1 MSSIFFITYYRVS
14 YDHCRG
20 TPPWS
25 AICRWQPLH
34 PVRIVQTQINR
45 KICDTQQ
52 FDFIFTPSFN
62 KGTAIRQPVPNQVN
76 NFCSRGCKKS
86 ERNLYEKI
94 QQANMGLS
102 LAIQGPLWMSITI
115 IILLTSCKKLFWIYL
130 WAYYSKTRQSG
141 QVTKSFFQNSHWNF
155 AKNCHCWDSC
165 LFQRRVN
172 YSRNLSELQI
182 IKIILKI
189 SLTNKNEFWT

>member
-1 MSSIFFITYYRVS
+1 MVTTYMSSIFFITYYRVS

-86 ERNLYEKI
+86 EKNLYEKI
-94 QQANMGLS
+94 QHAN
-102 LAIQGPLWMSITI
+102 
-115 IILLTSCKKLFWIYL
+115 Y
-130 WAYYSKTRQSG
+130 
-141 QVTKSFFQNSHWNF
+141 VQNSF
-155 AKNCHCWDSC
+155 
-165 LFQRRVN
+165 LFVKDIFN
-172 YSRNLSELQI
+172 MILI
-182 IKIILKI
+182 ICNSDKFL
-189 SLTNKNEFWT
+189 E